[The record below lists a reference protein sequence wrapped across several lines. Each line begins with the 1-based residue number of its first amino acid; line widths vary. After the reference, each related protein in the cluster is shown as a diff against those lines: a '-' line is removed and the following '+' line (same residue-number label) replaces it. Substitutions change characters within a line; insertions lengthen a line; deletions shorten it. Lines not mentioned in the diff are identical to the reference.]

1 MQLIE
6 KDDDLSQKEKNLFFE
21 SQYVCIDT
29 ETTGLSYINDRL
41 CTIQL
46 FSEGYGIII
55 RYNNYSKYENLK
67 ELLLSDKVIKI
78 FHNAVFDVSFL
89 MVNLKLDNFGKLV
102 CTKIAS
108 KILNGLRHNNSLKCL
123 LNEYLNV
130 EISKNERLSDWS
142 KDLLSDSQKEYAIN
156 DVKYLHQLWDVL
168 YVELKERGVEQIAFE
183 CFEFVPYYK
192 KLTDKGIEN
201 IFAY

>member
-6 KDDDLSQKEKNLFFE
+6 KDDDLSDKEKNLFLK
-21 SQYVCIDT
+21 SQYICIDT
-29 ETTGLSYINDRL
+29 ETTGLSYINDKL

-46 FSEGYGIII
+46 FSEGYCIII
-55 RYNNYSKYENLK
+55 KYNNCLEYENLK
-67 ELLLSDKVIKI
+67 ELLLSDKVVKI

-89 MVNLKLDNFGKLV
+89 MINLKLDNFGKLV

-108 KILNGLRHNNSLKCL
+108 KILNGLGHNNSLKYL
-123 LNEYLNV
+123 LNEYLNI
-130 EISKNERLSDWS
+130 EISKTERLSNWS

-156 DVKYLHQLWDVL
+156 DVKYLYQLWDAL
-168 YVELKERGVEQIAFE
+168 YGELREQGVEQIAFK

-201 IFAY
+201 IFVY